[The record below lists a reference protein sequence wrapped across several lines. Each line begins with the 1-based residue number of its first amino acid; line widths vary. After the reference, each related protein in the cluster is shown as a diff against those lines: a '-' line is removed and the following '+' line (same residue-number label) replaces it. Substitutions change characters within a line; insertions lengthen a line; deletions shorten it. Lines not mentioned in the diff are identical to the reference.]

1 MGLCEDCD
9 NMVDIGEDL
18 CYQCIKTQETT
29 EEEIINININKYSN
43 YILEDILS
51 EYINK
56 VSLNIINKYI
66 YTKDSIQDVKLIEN
80 YKDIKANKKAKK
92 KRQKENQKF
101 NKSLN
106 RLYNLNI
113 EAYKWLD
120 NNIKS
125 HYKNKAMLLIQAV
138 MDDFHGTIDYDG
150 INMES
155 LRNAYRYIYIE
166 LTRMFEEDKPDT
178 FLQKKDHNLL
188 INKNWEDYSIYNS

>member
-9 NMVDIGEDL
+9 NMIDIGEDL

-188 INKNWEDYSIYNS
+188 INKDWEDYSIYNS

>member
-66 YTKDSIQDVKLIEN
+66 YTKDSIQDV
-80 YKDIKANKKAKK
+80 KANKKAKK

-166 LTRMFEEDKPDT
+166 LTRMFEEDKPVT

-188 INKNWEDYSIYNS
+188 INKDWEDYSIYNS